1 MVVPVSGSLNWQLVD
16 SNWLIVELLIVGPI
30 SNIST
35 GYRVLSGICIGI
47 GGIGGI
53 GNRQLLSSHYDWLI
67 VELINKLVN
76 PYPYPISQQ
85 GPQRHRHRWHQ
96 QSAALAIGGIG
107 NRRHRQ
113 SAASAIG
120 NWQLAIRILL
130 SGGNM

>member
-1 MVVPVSGSLNWQLVD
+1 LTHIKYYQVFSG
-16 SNWLIVELLIVGPI
+16 
-30 SNIST
+30 
-35 GYRVLSGICIGI
+35 IGI
-47 GGIGGI
+47 GIGVI
-53 GNRQLLSSHYDWLI
+53 GNW
-67 VELINKLVN
+67 
-76 PYPYPISQQ
+76 
-85 GPQRHRHRWHQ
+85 RHRHRWHQ